1 MPTIVKRPYITRLL
15 EQLSANPTLT
25 DAELATVLSAP
36 SKAGETIAPISAD
49 AARAEVGWLETAT
62 VEAQAMADAPKTATA
77 QLAASAWLGRS
88 GSFDFATGSDD
99 RDLLGTLVSEGLL
112 SAATSAAI
120 ITAATVDVPGPSVAE
135 GWGLGQC
142 LPCFVAQAREYVGL
156 KPAEI
161 GEQLAA
167 LLLVPWLT
175 PRVSLTIAEVLALAE
190 YEAFRDG
197 VVMRC
202 SELETAAAVDA
213 VAAEVLTMLKGSG
226 S

>member
-15 EQLSANPTLT
+15 EQIAANPTLT
-25 DAELATVLSAP
+25 DAELAAALSAP
-36 SKAGETIAPISAD
+36 SKAGEQIEPISAD
-49 AARAEVGWLETAT
+49 AARGQVGWLETAQ
-62 VEAQAMADAPKTATA
+62 VEAQALADAPKSATA

-88 GSFDFATGSDD
+88 GNFDFATGSDD

-120 ITAATVDVPGPSVAE
+120 ITTATVDVPGPSIAE

-142 LPCFVAQAREYVGL
+142 LPCFVEQAREYVGME
-156 KPAEI
+156 PTEI

-175 PRVSLTIAEVLALAE
+175 PRVSLTIAEVLALPDYA
-190 YEAFRDG
+190 AFRDG